1 MTRWYLDTSAAAK
14 LMVAERISCLDCRGQ
29 RSQPDVMAALLLETE
44 LRRMVHRCPQLS
56 QDMVSSLLTK
66 VSLYL
71 IEPAQFTHAG
81 LLPGQNLRSLD
92 VSHLA
97 VATDPGVDALVT
109 YDQRLQSAAHG
120 IGMSVVAPS

>member
-1 MTRWYLDTSAAAK
+1 
-14 LMVAERISCLDCRGQ
+14 
-29 RSQPDVMAALLLETE
+29 MAALLLETE

-92 VSHLA
+92 VLHLA
-97 VATDPGVDALVT
+97 AATLGVKGQKVCPESRIFTD
-109 YDQRLQSAAHG
+109 
-120 IGMSVVAPS
+120 

>member
-1 MTRWYLDTSAAAK
+1 MA
-14 LMVAERISCLDCRGQ
+14 
-29 RSQPDVMAALLLETE
+29 AALLLETE

-71 IEPAQFTHAG
+71 IEPAQFTHTG

-92 VSHLA
+92 VLHLA
-97 VATDPGVDALVT
+97 AATDLGVDALVT
-109 YDQRLQSAAHG
+109 YDQRLQSAAHE

>member
-1 MTRWYLDTSAAAK
+1 
-14 LMVAERISCLDCRGQ
+14 
-29 RSQPDVMAALLLETE
+29 MAALLLETE

-71 IEPAQFTHAG
+71 SNQHLIESAQFTHAG

-92 VSHLA
+92 ALHLA
-97 VATDPGVDALVT
+97 AATDLGVDALVT
-109 YDQRLQSAAHG
+109 YDQRLQSAAHE
-120 IGMSVVAPS
+120 IGMPVVAPS